1 MYKSLFKVVFLLF
14 GLTLFG
20 CKDNQASKE
29 NEKEATPVSQKAT
42 ITIAA
47 TEDKKVVTNLEKEI
61 SFDIIKL
68 FKEDTSENSFVYGDT
83 RLIHKT
89 DNSFMLTKKDFAITD
104 IDFSDI
110 NYEGPGFT
118 MYSYQ
123 SSEDK
128 KMEVIIIEGQAD
140 IGTAWYYVVVLNGE
154 DLEDKFYVKEP
165 RSNSETT
172 NLKDFINVSLKD
184 KNLILKFKKDKIA
197 KYSKVTSNLK
207 TSGNYLYLEKKIN

>member
-1 MYKSLFKVVFLLF
+1 MYKSLFKAVFLLF
-14 GLTLFG
+14 GLSLFS

-29 NEKEATPVSQKAT
+29 NEKKVTPVSQKAT

-47 TEDKKVVTNLEKEI
+47 TEDKKVVENVEKEI
-61 SFDIIKL
+61 SFDIVKS
-68 FKEDTSENSFVYGDT
+68 FKEDTSENSFVYGAT

-140 IGTAWYYVVVLNGE
+140 IDTAWYYVIVLNGE

-165 RSNSETT
+165 RSNSKTT
-172 NLKDFINVSLKD
+172 DLKDFINVSLKG

-207 TSGNYLYLEKKIN
+207 TSRNYLYLEKKIN

>member
-1 MYKSLFKVVFLLF
+1 MYKSLFKAVFFLF

-47 TEDKKVVTNLEKEI
+47 TDDKKVVTNLEKEI
-61 SFDIIKL
+61 SFDIIKP

-154 DLEDKFYVKEP
+154 DLVDKFYVKEP

-172 NLKDFINVSLKD
+172 DLKDFINVSLKD

-207 TSGNYLYLEKKIN
+207 TSGNYLYLEKKIK